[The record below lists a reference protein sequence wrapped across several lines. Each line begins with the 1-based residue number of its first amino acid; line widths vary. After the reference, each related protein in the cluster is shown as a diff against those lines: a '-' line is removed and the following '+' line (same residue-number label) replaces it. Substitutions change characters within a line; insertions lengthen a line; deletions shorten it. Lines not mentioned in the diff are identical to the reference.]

1 MGETARDIG
10 GRVLAIA
17 VLLAAAWVLF
27 KVVAGVAAFVA
38 WLVVGVLAVVAV
50 LWALNR
56 VL

>member
-1 MGETARDIG
+1 M
-10 GRVLAIA
+10 LAIA

-27 KVVAGVAAFVA
+27 KVAIGVASFVA
-38 WLVVGVLAVVAV
+38 WLVVGVLALVAV

>member
-1 MGETARDIG
+1 MSEIG

-27 KVVAGVAAFVA
+27 KVAIGAAAFVA
-38 WLVVGVLAVVAV
+38 WLVVGVLAVFAL